1 LLQSEKIRDVV
12 VPFHADKKLNLQL
25 QTIILL
31 DRKLIIGT
39 RGSELALWQANFVKD
54 SLAAINITA
63 ELKIIKT
70 QGDRILNLS
79 FDKLE
84 GKGFFTKELE
94 EELLAGTIDLA
105 VHSHKDLPTEN
116 PPGLIIAAVSE
127 REDPSELLLIL
138 KDCVDVHQKLSV
150 KYGAIVGTSSN
161 RRKAQLLAYRPDLEI
176 EELRGNVPT
185 RIGKLR
191 DEKYDAI
198 MLAKAGV
205 SRLNIDLSEFHVEEL
220 TPAELIPAP
229 AQGALAIQIREA
241 DQELFEAL
249 QALHHPDVAE
259 ELAVER
265 TVLKL
270 FGGGCHLPL
279 GCYCR
284 KEDDVYQVFTS
295 KADEGDEFPDRVFL
309 KSDTTD
315 GLAQKVVAMF
325 DTNRKL
331 AQSVFITRDLSE
343 QSYFRKA
350 MEKHGINIDARS
362 LIRTVPVIN
371 KLDPYILRDINW
383 IFFSSKNAVEYFFA
397 LKPQL
402 SNKVKFGVMGSGSE
416 DTLRRNG
423 HFAAYVGESGDTA
436 EVAADFATLANGT
449 KVLFP
454 GAEGSLRSIQ
464 QGLSAETK
472 IIDLTVYETVIE
484 EQVEGTGDD
493 VLVFTSPS
501 NVEAYFQDNLLE
513 PNQQVIAIGKSTG
526 KKFDEMG
533 TRYTLPFSPDEVGL
547 AEAVFG
553 TTCLTNR
560 C

>member
-1 LLQSEKIRDVV
+1 
-12 VPFHADKKLNLQL
+12 
-25 QTIILL
+25 L

-54 SLAAINITA
+54 RLAENNVAA

-150 KYGAIVGTSSN
+150 KFGAIVGTSSN
-161 RRKAQLLAYRPDLEI
+161 RRKAQLLAFRPDLEI
-176 EELRGNVPT
+176 KDLRGNVPT
-185 RIGKLR
+185 RIDKLR

-198 MLAKAGV
+198 MIAKAGV
-205 SRLNIDLSEFHVEEL
+205 SRLGIDLSEFHVEEI
-220 TPAELIPAP
+220 TPIELIPAP
-229 AQGALAIQIREA
+229 AQGVLAIQIRES
-241 DQELFEAL
+241 DRELFDIL
-249 QALHHPDVAE
+249 QALNNPGVAE

-284 KEDDVYQVFTS
+284 KDDGVFQVFTS
-295 KADEGDEFPDRVFL
+295 KADTGEGFPDRLFL
-309 KSDTTD
+309 QSDSTE
-315 GLAQKVVAMF
+315 GLAEKVVALF
-325 DTNRKL
+325 DNKRKRPK
-331 AQSVFITRDLSE
+331 SVFISRGLSE

-350 MEKHGINIDARS
+350 LEKHGIEIEARS
-362 LIRTVPVIN
+362 LIRTVPVIT
-371 KLDPYILRDINW
+371 KLSQHVLQNADW
-383 IFFSSKNAVEYFFA
+383 IFFSSKNAIEYFFD
-397 LKPQL
+397 LRPQL
-402 SNKVKFGVMGSGSE
+402 PPNVKFGVMGSGSE
-416 DTLRRNG
+416 EMLRLKG
-423 HFAAYVGESGDTA
+423 YFTSYVGAGIDTA
-436 EVAADFATLANGT
+436 DVAAQFAKLANGT
-449 KVLFP
+449 RVIFP

-464 QGLSAETK
+464 QGLSADTK
-472 IIDLTVYETVIE
+472 IIDLSVYETVLE
-484 EQVEGTGDD
+484 ENIEGTGAE

-501 NVEAYFQDNLLE
+501 NVEAYFAENLLD
-513 PNQQVIAIGKSTG
+513 PNQKVIAIGKSTG
-526 KKFDEMG
+526 RKFDEMG
-533 TRYTLPFSPDEVGL
+533 TKYTLPFSPDEVGL

-553 TTCLTNR
+553 I
-560 C
+560 

>member
-1 LLQSEKIRDVV
+1 MER
-12 VPFHADKKLNLQL
+12 
-25 QTIILL
+25 T
-31 DRKLIIGT
+31 LIIGT

-54 SLAAINITA
+54 SLAKVNITA

-138 KDCVDVHQKLSV
+138 KDCVDVRQKLSV
-150 KYGAIVGTSSN
+150 KFGAIVGTSSN

-176 EELRGNVPT
+176 KDLRGNVPT

-198 MLAKAGV
+198 MIAKAGV
-205 SRLNIDLSEFHVEEL
+205 SRLGIDLTGFHVEEL
-220 TPAELIPAP
+220 TPNEIIPAP
-229 AQGALAIQIREA
+229 AQGALAIQIREG
-241 DQELFEAL
+241 DQELFEAMQVL
-249 QALHHPDVAE
+249 NHPDVAE

-284 KEDDVYQVFTS
+284 REDGAFQVFTS
-295 KADEGDEFPDRVFL
+295 KADEGDEFPDRYFIEAHEIE
-309 KSDTTD
+309 
-315 GLAQKVVAMF
+315 GLAEKVVAKF
-325 DTNRKL
+325 DKARKL
-331 AQSVFITRDLSE
+331 PASVFISREISA

-350 MEKHGINIDARS
+350 LAKHNIEIDARS
-362 LIRTVPVIN
+362 LIRTVPVIT
-371 KLDPYILRDINW
+371 KLDPYILKHIDW
-383 IFFSSKNAVEYFFA
+383 IFFSSKNAVEYFFQ
-397 LKPQL
+397 LEPQL
-402 SNKVKFGVMGSGSE
+402 PKDVLFGVMGAGSE
-416 DTLRRNG
+416 EMLRRKG
-423 HFAAYVGESGDTA
+423 HFARYTGVGVDPVDVA
-436 EVAADFATLANGT
+436 EEFAKMANGT
-449 KVLFP
+449 TVLFP
-454 GAEGSLRSIQ
+454 GAEESLKSIQ
-464 QGLSAETK
+464 KGLSSDTK
-472 IIDLTVYETVIE
+472 IIDLPIYETVLE
-484 EQVEGTGDD
+484 DNVEASGAE

-501 NVEAYFQDNLLE
+501 NVDAYFADNLMD
-513 PNQQVIAIGKSTG
+513 PYQKVIAIGRSTG
-526 KKFDEMG
+526 KKFEEMG
-533 TRYTLPFSPDEVGL
+533 VKYILPFSPDEVGL

-553 TTCLTNR
+553 L
-560 C
+560 

>member
-1 LLQSEKIRDVV
+1 M
-12 VPFHADKKLNLQL
+12 QL
-25 QTIILL
+25 QTFILL

-63 ELKIIKT
+63 ELKVIKT

-94 EELLAGTIDLA
+94 EELIAGTIDIA

-127 REDPSELLLIL
+127 REDPAELLLIL

-161 RRKAQLLAYRPDLEI
+161 RRKAQLLAHRPDLEI
-176 EELRGNVPT
+176 EDLRGNVPT

-205 SRLNIDLSEFHVEEL
+205 TRLAIDLSEFHVEEI
-220 TPAELIPAP
+220 TPVELVPAP
-229 AQGALAIQIREA
+229 AQGALAIQIRET
-241 DQELFEAL
+241 DHELFEAL
-249 QALHHPDVAE
+249 QALHHADVAE
-259 ELAVER
+259 QLAVER
-265 TVLKL
+265 TVLKM

-284 KEDDVYQVFTS
+284 KEDDLFQVFTS
-295 KADEGDEFPDRVFL
+295 KADEGDQFPDRLFL
-309 KSDTTD
+309 EAPTTE
-315 GLAQKVVAMF
+315 GLAEKVVAKF
-325 DTNRKL
+325 AKGRKHP
-331 AQSVFITRDLSE
+331 ASVFISRELGE

-350 MEKHGINIDARS
+350 LEKHGIQIEDRS
-362 LIRTVPVIN
+362 LIRTVPVITRF
-371 KLDPYILRDINW
+371 DSYILKNIDW
-383 IFFSSKNAVEYFFA
+383 VFFSSKNAVEYFFQ
-397 LKPQL
+397 LNPQFPK
-402 SNKVKFGVMGSGSE
+402 KVKFGVMGSGSE
-416 DTLRRNG
+416 EMLRRKG
-423 HFAAYVGESGDTA
+423 HFTDYVGEGTDTA
-436 EVAADFATLANGT
+436 EVAEEFAKLANG
-449 KVLFP
+449 KIVLFP
-454 GAEGSLRSIQ
+454 GAESPMRSIQ
-464 QGLSAETK
+464 QGLSADTK
-472 IIDLTVYETVIE
+472 IIDLPVYETVLE
-484 EQVEGTGDD
+484 EDVEASGAD
-493 VLVFTSPS
+493 VMVFTSPS
-501 NVEAYFQDNLLE
+501 NVEAYFADNLLD
-513 PNQQVIAIGKSTG
+513 PYQKVVAIGKSTG

-533 TRYTLPFSPDEVGL
+533 VKYTLPYSPDEVGL

-553 TTCLTNR
+553 L
-560 C
+560 

>member
-1 LLQSEKIRDVV
+1 LRLQI
-12 VPFHADKKLNLQL
+12 N
-25 QTIILL
+25 TLL
-31 DRKLIIGT
+31 DRTLIIGT
-39 RGSELALWQANFVKD
+39 RGSDLALWQANFVMD

-116 PPGLIIAAVSE
+116 PPGLTIAAVSE

-138 KDCVDVHQKLSV
+138 KDCVDVHQKLSL
-150 KYGAIVGTSSN
+150 KFGATVGTSSN

-185 RIGKLR
+185 RIEKLR

-198 MLAKAGV
+198 MIAKAGV
-205 SRLNIDLSEFHVEEL
+205 SRLNIDVSEFHVEVL
-220 TPAELIPAP
+220 TPNEIVPAP
-229 AQGALAIQIREA
+229 AQGVLAIQVREG
-241 DQELFEAL
+241 DKELFEAL
-249 QALHHPDVAE
+249 QPMNHKNVAK

-284 KEDDVYQVFTS
+284 KEDGMYQVFTS
-295 KADEGDEFPDRVFL
+295 KAETGDDFPDRLFL
-309 KSDTTD
+309 EAKSTD
-315 GLAQKVVAMF
+315 GLAKKVVEMF
-325 DTNRKL
+325 EPNRKFPL
-331 AQSVFITRDLSE
+331 SVFISRDISE

-350 MEKHGINIDARS
+350 LEKHNITIEARS

-371 KLDPYILRDINW
+371 KLDPYILKHIDW
-383 IFFSSKNAVEYFFA
+383 IFFSSKNAVEYFF
-397 LKPQL
+397 QL
-402 SNKVKFGVMGSGSE
+402 EPLLPKEVKFGVMGSGSE
-416 DTLRRNG
+416 EMLRKQG
-423 HFAAYVGESGDTA
+423 HFTDFVGEGVDSSD
-436 EVAADFATLANGT
+436 VAKDFAKLANGT
-449 KVLFP
+449 TVLFP
-454 GAEGSLRSIQ
+454 GAENSMRSIQ
-464 QGLSAETK
+464 QALSKTTK
-472 IIDLTVYETVIE
+472 VIDLPVYETVQEENIE
-484 EQVEGTGDD
+484 VSTAD

-501 NVEAYFQDNLLE
+501 NVDAYFIDNLLD
-513 PNQQVIAIGKSTG
+513 PYQKVIAIGKSTG
-526 KKFDEMG
+526 KKLEEMG
-533 TRYTLPFSPDEVGL
+533 VNNYILPFSPDEVGL

-553 TTCLTNR
+553 IE
-560 C
+560 